1 VSEAGASIY
10 SVSAT
15 AQAELPQLEAAER
28 GAVTIARRLLDPLA
42 ELIKLDPTTLGVG
55 EYRPCS
61 RDQPTL
67 WLPCQS
73 SCPPQSLRQ

>member
-1 VSEAGASIY
+1 MLPTLQQQQQQQQQVGFSVVSEAGASIY

-55 EYRPCS
+55 AS
-61 RDQPTL
+61 FS
-67 WLPCQS
+67 QS
-73 SCPPQSLRQ
+73 